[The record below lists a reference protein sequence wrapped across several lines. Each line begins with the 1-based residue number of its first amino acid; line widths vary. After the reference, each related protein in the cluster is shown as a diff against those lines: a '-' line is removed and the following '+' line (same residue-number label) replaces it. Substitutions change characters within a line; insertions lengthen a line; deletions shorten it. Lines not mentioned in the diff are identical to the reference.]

1 MEQARAAVYDCIE
14 HSSHFGIPDS
24 SFRWRKRG
32 KSMKIMVF
40 LQGTIL
46 MHRSGLGQPRE
57 ERVRQVLN
65 REKSIYDWAS
75 YVPIGDAVKKLRKWK
90 AQGAEIIYLS
100 SHKKSE
106 DIRLDEIVLRKYGFP
121 DGTVFFRRDHE
132 EYKDVAERVRPDILI
147 DDDCESIGGEK
158 EMTYPHIKPDL
169 QKVVKSVVVQEFD
182 GIDHLPDE
190 ISALISR
197 L

>member
-14 HSSHFGIPDS
+14 HSSHFGIPYS

-46 MHRSGLGQPRE
+46 MHRSVLGQPRE

-75 YVPIGDAVKKLRKWK
+75 YVPIGDALKKLWKWK
-90 AQGAEIIYLS
+90 AQGAEIAYLS
-100 SHKKSE
+100 SHKAIE
-106 DIRLDEIVLRKYGFP
+106 DIRTDEAVLRIYGFP
-121 DGTVFFRRDHE
+121 NGPVFFRRDRE
-132 EYKDVAERVRPDILI
+132 EYKDVAERIRPDVLI
-147 DDDCESIGGEK
+147 EDDCESIGGENQ
-158 EMTYPHIKPDL
+158 MTYPHIKL
-169 QKVVKSVVVQEFD
+169 EIQGAIKSVVVQEFG

-190 ISALISR
+190 ISTLISR